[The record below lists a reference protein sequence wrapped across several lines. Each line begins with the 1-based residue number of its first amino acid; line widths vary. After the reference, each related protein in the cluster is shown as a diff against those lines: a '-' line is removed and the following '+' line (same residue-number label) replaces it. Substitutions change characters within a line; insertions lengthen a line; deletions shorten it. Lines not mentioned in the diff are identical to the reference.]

1 MGIAD
6 RSDDEARGGNKWL
19 ESAERYRDD
28 LARLLRDLIAIPA
41 ESCREEARCRRLK
54 QELESLG
61 FDQVFFDPLGTV
73 VARIGNGPKVL
84 LMDGHIDTVGVGDP
98 ESWDH
103 DPFEGKFE
111 NGEIWGRGA
120 VDELPG
126 VVCMAYGAKLLMDRG
141 IPEDL
146 TLYLTASV
154 MEEPSEGL
162 GPDSFLAHF
171 EELGWPRPQ
180 GVVLGEPTDLAIY
193 RGQRG
198 RLEAVITLHG
208 RAAHGAQPDLG
219 VNALYRAAEVLA
231 DLQRLSDRLGSD
243 PFLGPGTLVASDVE
257 CATPSRNAVPD
268 LVRIFVDR
276 RLTLGESP
284 EQALEQLRSL
294 PSLAG
299 GAEGVDPG
307 TVEVVG
313 HRAKAWTG
321 QEVRQEKIY
330 PTWVVPES
338 HDLVTGMAGAV
349 EDVLGHEARI
359 GCWSFSTNGVST
371 MGRHGIPTVGFAPG
385 LEDLAHTTEE
395 RVAVDDLVKAT
406 AVYARMS
413 ERFARHGS
421 WDAS

>member
-1 MGIAD
+1 MDNAD
-6 RSDDEARGGNKWL
+6 RSDDVRSAGAVEWL

-28 LARLLRDLIAIPA
+28 LVRLLRDLIAIPA

-54 QELESLG
+54 QELDRLG
-61 FDQVFFDPLGTV
+61 FEQVFFDPLGTV
-73 VARIGNGPKVL
+73 VTRIGNGPKVL
-84 LMDGHIDTVGVGDP
+84 WMDGHIDTVGVGDP
-98 ESWDH
+98 ASWEH
-103 DPFEGKFE
+103 DPFVGKFE

-126 VVCMAYGAKLLMDRG
+126 VVCMAYGAKVLMDRG
-141 IPEDL
+141 IPDDL

-162 GPDSFLAHF
+162 GPDHFLDYI
-171 EELGWPRPQ
+171 EELGWPKPQ
-180 GVVLGEPTDLAIY
+180 AVVLGEPTDMAIY

-219 VNALYRAAEVLA
+219 VNALYRAGEVLA
-231 DLQRLSDRLGSD
+231 DLQKLSGQLGSD

-268 LVRIFVDR
+268 LVRVFVDR
-276 RLTLGESP
+276 RLTLGETP

-294 PSLAG
+294 PSLSRDV
-299 GAEGVDPG
+299 EGVGPG

-313 HRAKAWTG
+313 FQAEAWTG
-321 QEVRQEKIY
+321 REVRQEKVY

-338 HDLVTGMAGAV
+338 HDLVTAAAKAV
-349 EDVLGHEARI
+349 EDVLGHPPSI

-385 LEDLAHTTEE
+385 LEDLAHTNRE

-413 ERFARHGS
+413 EQFARR
-421 WDAS
+421 AS